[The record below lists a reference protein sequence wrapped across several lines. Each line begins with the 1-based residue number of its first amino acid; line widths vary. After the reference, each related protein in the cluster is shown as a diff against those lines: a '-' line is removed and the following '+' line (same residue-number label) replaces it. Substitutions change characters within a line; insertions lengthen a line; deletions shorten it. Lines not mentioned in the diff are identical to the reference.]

1 MDKPSFDAHPLWT
14 SLDELDAALR
24 QADQKEVAGTESAL
38 GDLRYLLSFAR
49 SHAEPSDS
57 APYSKAGLDAVNG
70 YLPNVINEV
79 ANFVANDNVE
89 HLTNAQTYADQA
101 LHSLGSWPVASLK
114 GGAAAQ
120 ANKLFTE
127 FREAADEALSALRA
141 SNVEL
146 RQQLTEQQGTHDSA
160 VAALAAEINN
170 LSAKITSDETR
181 LDTALT
187 TNNDAFTTKQT
198 EREEKFKAFIE
209 EQGAALKDLA
219 SRDLNA
225 ISKSLADAT
234 ERYEEI
240 DALREGTEKV
250 AGLAS
255 ADILA
260 GKYREYSDQQWK
272 WGVGSNILGFITL
285 GVGIGL
291 IVRTLSKVTA
301 NEHITWQYTT
311 LKLGITL
318 TIIAASAVAFRL
330 GGTFLSRSS
339 ANKRMEL
346 ELRAIGPFFADIDDA
361 IAVRDAKKAFVE
373 RSFGQGWSTE
383 RQSDVGS
390 QLTSNDATT
399 LIKEILEL
407 VRTVTSRVP

>member
-14 SLDELDAALR
+14 SLDQLDAVLR
-24 QADQKEVAGTESAL
+24 QADQKEVDGTESAL
-38 GDLRYLLSFAR
+38 SGLRYLVSLIR

-57 APYSKAGLDAVNG
+57 APYSKAGLDAVSG
-70 YLPNVINEV
+70 HLPNIINEV
-79 ANFVANDNVE
+79 TNFVSNDEVA
-89 HLTNAQTYADQA
+89 HLSNAQAYADQA
-101 LHSLGSWPVASLK
+101 LHSLGTWPVASLK

-146 RQQLTEQQGTHDSA
+146 RQQLTEQQVMHDSA
-160 VAALAAEINN
+160 VAALKTEITS
-170 LSAKITSDETR
+170 LSSKITSDEAR

-187 TNNDAFTTKQT
+187 TNNEAFTTKQT

-219 SRDLNA
+219 SQNLDA
-225 ISKSLADAT
+225 ISESLAHAT

-272 WGVGSNILGFITL
+272 WGVGANILGFVTL
-285 GVGIGL
+285 GLGIGL
-291 IVRTLSKVTA
+291 VVKTLSNVTA
-301 NEHITWQYTT
+301 DEHITWQYTT

-346 ELRAIGPFFADIDDA
+346 ELRAIGPFFADIDDED
-361 IAVRDAKKAFVE
+361 AVRDAKKAFVE
-373 RSFGQGWSTE
+373 RSFGQGWSIG
-383 RQSDVGS
+383 RQSDAGT
-390 QLTSNDATT
+390 QLSSNDATT
-399 LIKEILEL
+399 LLKEVREL
-407 VRTVTSRVP
+407 VKTVTSKVP